1 MSPWPKPDT
10 PWRRA
15 AGLAVLAVCV
25 VATAA
30 AAQAPEPGASTVP
43 EGGGF
48 EWTPTAFVQF
58 DVRAF
63 PDWPSGDLD
72 GRRQRE
78 PREVRRVRAG
88 VDASWRAWRFEFS
101 IDPMDWNEPPI
112 QDAWAQY
119 RIARAV
125 RIRGGQ
131 FKLPGGREYGT
142 ASRRLGF
149 LERSPLTD
157 SLSAGRDVGAQADLR
172 LGRRVQLEVGGFAGD
187 GQGRE
192 HRSGPTM
199 ASRAQWTVVPSLEVA
214 AYGSVGTVDG
224 VADVEGPSGPNG
236 RATSSFRFFDR
247 VYVAGRRTRVGADA
261 EWRRQAWRVSVEV
274 LRLEDGREGQAADYS
289 DLPALVGR
297 AVTASVRWQPQG
309 RRPSAGVR
317 YDRIAFDDA
326 GGESGLASVRP
337 RAADVRYRG
346 SEGLTVSGGWR
357 VSRWLG
363 VLGEVA
369 VERYFEERSA
379 PVIGRRG
386 PYVMCGVRLQVEL
399 PQ

>member
-1 MSPWPKPDT
+1 MNPWPSPDT
-10 PWRRA
+10 TRRSA
-15 AGLAVLAVCV
+15 AGLVALAVCL

-30 AAQAPEPGASTVP
+30 AAQVSEPVAPAAPESGR
-43 EGGGF
+43 F
-48 EWTPTAFVQF
+48 EWTPTAFIQL
-58 DVRAF
+58 DARAF

-72 GRRQRE
+72 GRRQRDAF
-78 PREVRRVRAG
+78 EVRRIRAG
-88 VDASWRAWRFEFS
+88 VDASWRQWRFEFS

-119 RIARAV
+119 RLARAV

-157 SLSAGRDVGAQADLR
+157 SLSAGRDLGAQADLR
-172 LGRRVQLEVGGFAGD
+172 LGRRVQIEVGGFAGD

-199 ASRAQWTVVPSLEVA
+199 ASRAQWTIVPSLEVA
-214 AYGSVGTVDG
+214 AYGSLGTVEG
-224 VADVEGPSGPNG
+224 VADVEGPTGPNG

-247 VYVAGRRTRVGADA
+247 VYVAGRRTRLGADA
-261 EWRRQAWRVSVEV
+261 EWRRGAWRASVEV
-274 LRLEDGREGQAADYS
+274 LRLEDERQRQAADFS

-297 AVTASVRWQPQG
+297 AVTTAVRWQG
-309 RRPSAGVR
+309 RRPMAGIR
-317 YDRIAFDDA
+317 YDRIVFDDA
-326 GGESGLASVRP
+326 GGETGLASVRP

-357 VSRWLG
+357 VSRWLR

-369 VERYFEERSA
+369 AERYFEPRSA
-379 PVIGRRG
+379 PALDRQG
-386 PYVMCGVRLQVEL
+386 PYVVCGVRLQVEW